1 MLWYPSCA
9 RWHGASSSTWLYYT
23 SDSFMRGAGGIF
35 SFSGSGDGWND
46 SKLCGRGVAV
56 IKPAVRAERVTDGLC
71 DGTECSVRHRTLI

>member
-9 RWHGASSSTWLYYT
+9 RWHDT
-23 SDSFMRGAGGIF
+23 SNANWISNTSYGFYRGGNGVF
-35 SFSGSGDGWND
+35 SFNGNNNWTSNE
-46 SKLCGRGVAV
+46 LCGRGVAV